1 MQLHDHRAR
10 AAKVRRR
17 LVGLAAGLAVV
28 TGSAAVAAPANAT
41 AAASA
46 SAAHMTP
53 ARVGAT
59 PNSAPPSSV
68 TKAALPATVNPLP
81 SVDPISDP
89 ASFSVLVNKS
99 RPLNPASYAPGD
111 LINARG
117 SGQYLRAEA
126 AAWLNGLFQ
135 GAADAGTGGL
145 SIVSGYRSYAQQQQ
159 VYAYYVS
166 IYGQA
171 YADTISA
178 RPGYSEHQT
187 GLAVDVGNQNGSC
200 GLSTCFGDTV
210 AGRWVAANAHKYGFI
225 VRYPNG
231 YTGTTGYS
239 YEPWHLRYVGVALAT
254 DMNRRGYAT
263 MEQYFAGNPAAAA
276 SIKSGADLV
285 AADSSG
291 RLLRYPAT
299 AVGSYAA
306 PVQIGS
312 GWTGL
317 KQGFVVDWDID
328 GVYDILAQW
337 NNGVLGV
344 YRGLPGGG
352 FAGQVVV
359 GNGGWDRMTITVGKW
374 SHAHPRPSV
383 VGYFPDGVLRYYPN
397 TFGGALS
404 GPQVI
409 GTGWNGLELT
419 MADWEGDGANDIIA
433 RRSSGALINY
443 RGDGWAGFYGPAMTV
458 GTGWQYM
465 RVLTPSFGLTGAG
478 TRGITAQTMEGNL
491 YNYGL
496 GRGQWTT
503 YAQVGSG
510 WNSLKLFK

>member
-1 MQLHDHRAR
+1 MRVLKHPFVHGNA
-10 AAKVRRR
+10 RRR
-17 LVGLAAGLAVV
+17 LAACAAFLAMAV
-28 TGSAAVAAPANAT
+28 TGGVITAAPSSAT
-41 AAASA
+41 PLPTTAPVAAASA
-46 SAAHMTP
+46 IANKMAAPT
-53 ARVGAT
+53 
-59 PNSAPPSSV
+59 
-68 TKAALPATVNPLP
+68 TVNPLP
-81 SVDPISDP
+81 SVDPIGNP

-99 RPLNPASYAPGD
+99 RPLNPVSYAPSD

-117 SGQYLRAEA
+117 SGQYMRAEA

-145 SIVSGYRSYAQQQQ
+145 SIVSGYRSYATQEQL
-159 VYAYYVS
+159 YWGYVHD
-166 IYGQA
+166 YGQA

-187 GLAVDVGNQNGSC
+187 GLAMDIGNAAGSC
-200 GLSTCFGDTV
+200 GLSTCFGDTA
-210 AGRWVAANAHKYGFI
+210 AGKWVAANAHKYGFI

-254 DMNRRGYAT
+254 DMNRRGFPT
-263 MEQYFAGNPAAAA
+263 LEHYFAGNPAAAA

-291 RLLRYPAT
+291 RMLRYPAT
-299 AVGSYAA
+299 AAGGYGA
-306 PVQIGS
+306 PLQIGS

-328 GVYDILAQW
+328 GIYDILAQW

-374 SHAHPRPSV
+374 THAHPRPGV

-409 GTGWNGLELT
+409 GNGWNGLELT
-419 MADWEGDGANDIIA
+419 MADWEGDGANDILA
-433 RRSSGALINY
+433 RTASGSLINY
-443 RGDGWAGFYGPAMTV
+443 RGDGWAGFFGPATTV

-465 RVLTPSFGLTGAG
+465 RTLLPSFGLTCAG
-478 TRGITAQTMEGNL
+478 TRGVTAQTAEGNL

-496 GRGQWTT
+496 GRGSWTT

-510 WNSLKLFK
+510 WNGLKLFK

>member
-1 MQLHDHRAR
+1 MQVRVQQPWAG
-10 AAKVRRR
+10 KVRRR
-17 LVGLAAGLAVV
+17 LAGCAAFLAIAVV
-28 TGSAAVAAPANAT
+28 GSAAFAAPAS
-41 AAASA
+41 AAPA
-46 SAAHMTP
+46 SAAPVSAARSAAP
-53 ARVGAT
+53 ASLFAQTAV
-59 PNSAPPSSV
+59 
-68 TKAALPATVNPLP
+68 PATVNPLP
-81 SVDPISDP
+81 SVDPVGDP

-99 RPLNPASYAPGD
+99 RPLNPASFAPGD

-159 VYAYYVS
+159 VYSYYVS

-200 GLSTCFGDTV
+200 GLSTCFGDTA
-210 AGRWVAANAHKYGFI
+210 AGKWVAANAHKYGFI

-254 DMNRRGYAT
+254 DMNRRGYPT
-263 MEQYFAGNPAAAA
+263 LEQYFAGNTAAGA

-317 KQGFVVDWDID
+317 KQGYVVDWDID

-344 YRGLPGGG
+344 FRGLPGGG

-359 GNGGWDRMTITVGKW
+359 GNGGWDQMTITVGKW

-404 GPQVI
+404 GPQII
-409 GTGWNGLELT
+409 GKGWNGMELT
-419 MADWEGDGANDIIA
+419 MADWEGDGANDLIA
-433 RRSSGALINY
+433 RTASGSLINY

-465 RVLTPSFGLTGAG
+465 RALVPSFGLTGAG

-496 GRGQWTT
+496 GRSQWTT
-503 YAQVGSG
+503 YSQVGSG
-510 WNSLKLFK
+510 WNSLKIFK

>member
-1 MQLHDHRAR
+1 MRAR
-10 AAKVRRR
+10 NHQLSAGKVRRR
-17 LVGLAAGLAVV
+17 LAAGAVCLAIAVA
-28 TGSAAVAAPANAT
+28 GGAAVATPAEAKAPAGPT
-41 AAASA
+41 PV
-46 SAAHMTP
+46 SAAP
-53 ARVGAT
+53 AGLV
-59 PNSAPPSSV
+59 PPSFVSQ
-68 TKAALPATVNPLP
+68 TALPATVNPLP
-81 SVDPISDP
+81 SMDPVGDP
-89 ASFSVLVNKS
+89 ASLSVLVNKS
-99 RPLNPASYAPGD
+99 RPLNPASYAPDD

-117 SGQYLRAEA
+117 SGQYLRSEA

-159 VYAYYVS
+159 VYSYYVS

-187 GLAVDVGNQNGSC
+187 GLAVDVGNQSGSC
-200 GLSTCFGDTV
+200 GLDTCFGDTA
-210 AGRWVAANAHKYGFI
+210 AGKWVAANAYKYGFI

-254 DMNRRGYAT
+254 EMHRLGYPT
-263 MEQYFAGNPAAAA
+263 LEQYFAGNPAAGA

-299 AVGSYAA
+299 TVGNYAA

-359 GNGGWDRMTITVGKW
+359 GNGGWDQMTITVGKW

-383 VGYFPDGVLRYYPN
+383 VGYFPDGVLRYYAN

-404 GPQVI
+404 GPQII
-409 GTGWNGLELT
+409 GKGWNGMELT
-419 MADWEGDGANDIIA
+419 MADWEGDGANDILA
-433 RRSSGALINY
+433 KTPSGSLINY
-443 RGDGWAGFYGPAMTV
+443 RGDGWAGFFGPATTV

-465 RVLTPSFGLTGAG
+465 RSLLPSFGLTGAG

-496 GRGQWTT
+496 GRSQWTT
-503 YAQVGSG
+503 YSQVGSG
-510 WNSLKLFK
+510 WNSFKIFK

>member
-1 MQLHDHRAR
+1 MRRLDHRTFVGKA
-10 AAKVRRR
+10 RRR
-17 LVGLAAGLAVV
+17 VAACAAFLAV
-28 TGSAAVAAPANAT
+28 AVAGGVVSAAPAL
-41 AAASA
+41 AAPAPAVSG
-46 SAAHMTP
+46 AA
-53 ARVGAT
+53 
-59 PNSAPPSSV
+59 
-68 TKAALPATVNPLP
+68 KAAVPTTANPLP
-81 SVDPISDP
+81 SVDPIGDP
-89 ASFSVLVNKS
+89 SSFSVLVNKS
-99 RPLNPASYAPGD
+99 RPLNPLSYVPHD

-117 SGQYLRAEA
+117 SGQYMRAEA

-145 SIVSGYRSYAQQQQ
+145 SIISGYRSYATQQQ
-159 VYAYYVS
+159 VYWGYVNQ
-166 IYGQA
+166 YGQA

-178 RPGYSEHQT
+178 KPGYSEHQT
-187 GLAVDVGNQNGSC
+187 GLAMDIGNAGGSC
-200 GLSTCFGDTV
+200 GLSTCFGDTA
-210 AGRWVAANAHKYGFI
+210 AGKWVAANAHKYGFI

-254 DMNRRGYAT
+254 DMQRRGFPT
-263 MEQYFAGNPAAAA
+263 LEHYFAGNTARSA

-299 AVGSYAA
+299 AAGGYMA

-359 GNGGWDRMTITVGKW
+359 GNGGWEQMTITVGKW
-374 SHAHPRPSV
+374 SHSHPRPSV

-404 GPQVI
+404 GPQII
-409 GTGWNGLELT
+409 GKGWNGMELT
-419 MADWEGDGANDIIA
+419 MADWEGDGANDILA
-433 RRSSGALINY
+433 RTASGALINY
-443 RGDGWAGFYGPAMTV
+443 RGDGWAGFFGPATTI
-458 GTGWQYM
+458 GTGWQYI
-465 RVLTPSFGLTGAG
+465 RALVPSFGLTGAG
-478 TRGITAQTMEGNL
+478 TRGITARTMEGNL

-503 YAQVGSG
+503 YGQVGSG
-510 WNSLKLFK
+510 WNGLQLFK